1 MAFCNHCGAQLEGDE
16 RFCVKCGNDVKAQA
30 AAPAAAVSAP
40 ATAPAAPIPVAQP
53 AAPPPMYA
61 APGQFPVAM
70 AVPPPAQSKHG
81 WIWGVIIVALVLYG
95 LYYVGTHNKQTPQ
108 SQPGQGQG
116 QPGQGQP
123 GQPGQGQPG
132 QGQPGQP
139 GVNPG
144 QAPGQGQGQPG
155 QGQPGQPG
163 VNPGQAPGQGQGGD
177 NSALVRLQEFAG
189 TWIPVNGNVE
199 VSKAI
204 WRNNSNVT
212 ILSATLQCNQFAANG
227 ASVTSLQTTLNG
239 PVNPHTTWVASGPF
253 QMGAI
258 SPYEYRINCAIVGV
272 NPAGN

>member
-40 ATAPAAPIPVAQP
+40 AAAPAAPIPVAQP

-95 LYYVGTHNKQTPQ
+95 LYYMGTHNKQTPQ

-123 GQPGQGQPG
+123 GQP
-132 QGQPGQP
+132 
-139 GVNPG
+139 
-144 QAPGQGQGQPG
+144 GQGQPG

-212 ILSATLQCNQFAANG
+212 ILSATLQCNQFASNG

-258 SPYEYRINCAIVGV
+258 SPYESRINCAIVGV